1 MHGSWISHNLEA
13 VRLLDREMLEQ
24 ITENMYYQYFIGIP
38 GFQSEPPCVP
48 SLQVEFR
55 KCLND
60 EIMIEINEMI
70 IDYNSPDDPGPGIGS
85 GSDSDKSSVE
95 SENSE
100 TIILDATCAPRNISY
115 PQDVN
120 LLNEARRTL
129 KE

>member
-38 GFQSEPPCVP
+38 GFQSEPPYVP

-70 IDYNSPDDPGPGIGS
+70 IAYNSPDSPGPENGG
-85 GSDSDKSSVE
+85 GRDSDESSGE
-95 SENSE
+95 S
-100 TIILDATCAPRNISY
+100 
-115 PQDVN
+115 V
-120 LLNEARRTL
+120 
-129 KE
+129 

>member
-1 MHGSWISHNLEA
+1 
-13 VRLLDREMLEQ
+13 MLEQ

-38 GFQSEPPCVP
+38 GFQSEPPYVP

-70 IDYNSPDDPGPGIGS
+70 IDYNSPDDPGPGIGG

-100 TIILDATCAPRNISY
+100 TIILDATYAPQNVSY